1 MNPSNPS
8 RHTNPQCVVI
18 AGPNGAGKSSAAP
31 ELLKD
36 TAGVATFV
44 NADVIAQGLAAF
56 RPEDVAFEAGRI
68 MLARIGELIEAGE
81 NFAFETTL
89 SGRSVARLLTR
100 AMGSGYRV
108 HVCYIWLPSADMA
121 VARVAQR
128 VAAGGHHVREDV
140 VRRRFRRSLANAG
153 KLSMMGAATWR
164 IYDGSGVGPPQL
176 VASASDGG
184 LTIVHDPARWVE
196 IVRGAKEAHDAT

>member
-1 MNPSNPS
+1 LT
-8 RHTNPQCVVI
+8 HPQCVVI

-56 RPEDVAFEAGRI
+56 RPEDVAIAAGRI
-68 MLARIGELIEAGE
+68 MLARIAELMEAGLD
-81 NFAFETTL
+81 FAFETTL
-89 SGRSVARLLTR
+89 SGRSVHRLLAGAVER
-100 AMGSGYRV
+100 GYRV

-128 VAAGGHHVREDV
+128 VAAGGHHVPEAV
-140 VRRRFRRSLANAG
+140 VRRRFRRSLASAG
-153 KLSMMGAATWR
+153 RLSTMGATTWR
-164 IYDGSGVGPPQL
+164 IFDGSGVGPPQL
-176 VASASDGG
+176 GG
-184 LTIVHDPARWVE
+184 VRRGRWSNH
-196 IVRGAKEAHDAT
+196 RA